1 MAKIWKM
8 FHKALASGLLTEDQ
22 IESVLGSDGRNVP
35 NLSNLMEGE
44 FTPVTFSESGLQKRA
59 DEIIEEYGKRGIIVN
74 EDDVYPYFDLL
85 NVIDEFEYRRFED
98 FLDPARPPLD
108 EIPFD
113 INSISQTPT
122 PPTSDIPVA
131 PLDTSDFADTQI
143 VAAPKQTVVGANNQQ
158 VNNQTGLTRNE
169 EALLS
174 PSDQFYRRSQ
184 RGKV

>member
-1 MAKIWKM
+1 
-8 FHKALASGLLTEDQ
+8 
-22 IESVLGSDGRNVP
+22 VP
-35 NLSNLMEGE
+35 NLKQLLRGE
-44 FTPVTFSESGLQKRA
+44 FVPVSFSKDGLKKRA
-59 DEIIEEYGKRGIIVN
+59 NDLVEEYGARGIDVKY
-74 EDDVYPYFDLL
+74 EDLYPYYDLL
-85 NVIDEFEYRRFED
+85 EVINEFKYRRFED

-113 INSISQTPT
+113 IDSISQGPT

-158 VNNQTGLTRNE
+158 VNNLTGLTRNE

-174 PSDQFYRRSQ
+174 PSDQFYRRNQ